1 MYAVS
6 DSSTSAWNWNFKLVL
21 FLFRTGGFGKD
32 LFSKHKRYQAS

>member
-1 MYAVS
+1 MYCS
-6 DSSTSAWNWNFKLVL
+6 QRFQHFGMELEFKLVL